1 MKLHGSLAWAGCGER
16 GVEVSGGPDVP
27 PGAAQ
32 GLTWKVGTL

>member
-1 MKLHGSLAWAGCGER
+1 MKLHASLVRAGHGEQ
-16 GVEVSGGPDVP
+16 GAEVSRGLAVT

>member
-1 MKLHGSLAWAGCGER
+1 MKLHGSLAWVGCGEW
-16 GVEVSGGPDVP
+16 GAEVSGGLDVT